1 MIDLFDE
8 LLSIC
13 LDRLAD
19 GDTVADC
26 VADFPEVPD
35 LEGLLETA
43 AVLTSMQVER
53 PSRPWMPASSDR
65 VVGRVGGSAGTVR
78 LPWAESGAA

>member
-26 VADFPEVPD
+26 LTDFPEVPD

-43 AVLTSMQVER
+43 AALMSVRNERASQPWLQVTDVRPTVDARPVRVLWT
-53 PSRPWMPASSDR
+53 D
-65 VVGRVGGSAGTVR
+65 
-78 LPWAESGAA
+78 SGAA

>member
-13 LDRLAD
+13 LDRIAD
-19 GDTVADC
+19 GDTIADC
-26 VADFPEVPD
+26 VMDFPEVPD

-43 AVLTSMQVER
+43 AALMAFQEER
-53 PSRPWMPASSDR
+53 PARPFIPVTDGRPAVRTRDAR
-65 VVGRVGGSAGTVR
+65 V
-78 LPWAESGAA
+78 LWADSGAA

>member
-8 LLSIC
+8 LLAIC

-26 VADFPEVPD
+26 VMDFPEVPD
-35 LEGLLETA
+35 LGPMLETA
-43 AVLTSMQVER
+43 AALMALGAER
-53 PSRPWMPASSDR
+53 PSRSWVPAADER
-65 VVGRVGGSAGTVR
+65 PLGRGRRAGDVR
-78 LPWAESGAA
+78 LPWVDSGAA

>member
-13 LDRLAD
+13 LDRIAD

-26 VADFPEVPD
+26 VKDFPEVPD

-43 AVLTSMQVER
+43 AALMAFAEER
-53 PSRPWMPASSDR
+53 PARPALIAADERPAVRARDAR
-65 VVGRVGGSAGTVR
+65 V
-78 LPWAESGAA
+78 LWLDSGAA

>member
-26 VADFPEVPD
+26 VLDFPEVSD
-35 LEGLLETA
+35 LGPMLETA
-43 AVLTSMQVER
+43 AALMSLRDER
-53 PSRPWMPASSDR
+53 PSRPWMQLADERPSSPSGD
-65 VVGRVGGSAGTVR
+65 VR
-78 LPWAESGAA
+78 RLWADSGAA

>member
-43 AVLTSMQVER
+43 AALMAVQDER
-53 PSRPWMPASSDR
+53 PIQPWMRVASEHPT
-65 VVGRVGGSAGTVR
+65 GRVIGGASDLRV
-78 LPWAESGAA
+78 LWADSGAA

>member
-26 VADFPEVPD
+26 VMDFPEVPD

-43 AVLTSMQVER
+43 ATLMVLQEER
-53 PSRPWMPASSDR
+53 PARPSMPVGSDR
-65 VVGRVGGSAGTVR
+65 PAVRARDARV
-78 LPWAESGAA
+78 LWLDSGAA

>member
-26 VADFPEVPD
+26 VMDFPEVPD
-35 LEGLLETA
+35 LGPMLETA
-43 AVLTSMQVER
+43 AALMSLRDER
-53 PSRPWMPASSDR
+53 PSRPWMPLAPER
-65 VVGRVGGSAGTVR
+65 PSARAGDVR
-78 LPWAESGAA
+78 LLWADSGAA

>member
-8 LLSIC
+8 LLAIC

-26 VADFPEVPD
+26 VLDFPEVPD

-43 AVLTSMQVER
+43 AALMALGHER
-53 PSRPWMPASSDR
+53 PSRPSLQPADDLLI
-65 VVGRVGGSAGTVR
+65 GRAGPAR
-78 LPWAESGAA
+78 LPWVNSGAA

>member
-19 GDTVADC
+19 GDTVTDC
-26 VADFPEVPD
+26 VMDFPEVPD

-43 AVLTSMQVER
+43 AALMALPQERAGRPRMPVANDRPAVRARDARVLWV
-53 PSRPWMPASSDR
+53 D
-65 VVGRVGGSAGTVR
+65 
-78 LPWAESGAA
+78 SGAA

>member
-26 VADFPEVPD
+26 VMDFPDVPE

-43 AVLTSMQVER
+43 AALIALQEAR
-53 PSRPWMPASSDR
+53 PTRTWAPVAGELPTRRA
-65 VVGRVGGSAGTVR
+65 GGPR
-78 LPWAESGAA
+78 LPWVNSGAA

>member
-26 VADFPEVPD
+26 LVDFPEVPD
-35 LEGLLETA
+35 LGPMLETA
-43 AVLTSMQVER
+43 AALMSVRDER
-53 PSRPWMPASSDR
+53 PSRPWIQVTDARPALDAR
-65 VVGRVGGSAGTVR
+65 DVR
-78 LPWAESGAA
+78 ALWTDTGAA